1 MNNIAEHNSNNSK
14 IKDRLWSLA
23 VVAIIAILIGIFIS
37 FKINTNRANDIMA
50 RYDGYL
56 ETVDSLANGCSPLP
70 TNFKG
75 FSDEILGLNDYDN
88 TSLDS
93 ETCEKLAD
101 IDSAYFMDLK
111 DSIRQMAFDKYYEET
126 RSSFIFKITDS
137 IQCFVKGCPAG
148 KIKLHYHL

>member
-1 MNNIAEHNSNNSK
+1 MIEHNSNNK
-14 IKDRLWSLA
+14 AKDTLWGLA
-23 VVAIIAILIGIFIS
+23 VVVIVISLIGIFIS
-37 FKINTNRANDIMA
+37 FKINTNRANDIIS

-70 TNFKG
+70 ANFKG
-75 FSDEILGLNDYDN
+75 FSDEILGLSDYDN

-93 ETCEKLAD
+93 ETCKKLAD
-101 IDSAYFMDLK
+101 IESAYFMDLK

-126 RSSFIFKITDS
+126 QSSFIFKITDF